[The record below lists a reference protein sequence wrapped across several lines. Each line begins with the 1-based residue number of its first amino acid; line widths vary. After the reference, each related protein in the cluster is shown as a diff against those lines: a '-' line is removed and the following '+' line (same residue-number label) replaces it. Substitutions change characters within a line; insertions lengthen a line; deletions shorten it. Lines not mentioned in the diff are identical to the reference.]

1 MNLLTVTYEEDLERS
16 LIQAESIQKFVT
28 NPTNYYIFINEAH
41 DVCERLRHHFKQF
54 KCTILT
60 RADLPDCNY
69 PSHGWDSQ
77 QLIKLAMVDYFKED
91 YLILDSKI
99 FFTKPTDTNMFKG
112 LGGNSLVPIN
122 RDDIKKSVQIYSN
135 ILSKPEPTHYL
146 SMWPF
151 YIDVK
156 VFDNIDINSLQFD
169 LFGAFTPFEYAYYTV
184 LCGEE
189 YINTN
194 INPNINGCLR
204 VTTQK
209 QFDIIDTWP
218 DYHCMFFKPDLLTR
232 EQMEIACDYV
242 NSLGIKVQ
250 LKQAVCREIETF
262 ILKPVDNT

>member
-28 NPTNYYIFINEAH
+28 NPNNYYIFINEAH

-60 RADLPDCNY
+60 RADLPDYNY

-91 YLILDSKI
+91 YLILDSKL
-99 FFTKPTDTNMFKG
+99 FFTKPTDTNMYKG

-122 RDDIKKSVQIYSN
+122 RDDIKKSVRIYSN

-169 LFGAFTPFEYAYYTV
+169 LFGALTPFEYAYYTV

-194 INPNINGCLR
+194 INPNANGCLR
-204 VTTQK
+204 VTMQK

-218 DYHCMFFKPDLLTR
+218 DYHCMFFKPDLLTK

-262 ILKPVDNT
+262 ILKPVDNI

>member
-1 MNLLTVTYEEDLERS
+1 MNLFTITYEEDLERS
-16 LIQAESIQKFVT
+16 LIQAYSIEKFVT

-60 RADLPDCNY
+60 RADLPEYKYSED
-69 PSHGWDSQ
+69 GWESQ
-77 QLIKLAMVDYFKED
+77 QLVKLAMVDYFKED

-112 LGGNSLVPIN
+112 LGGNSLIPIN
-122 RDDIKKSVQIYSN
+122 REDIQKSAEVYAN
-135 ILSKPEPTHYL
+135 ILNKPVPKYYL

-156 VFDNIDINSLQFD
+156 VFKNIDINSLQND
-169 LFGAFTPFEYAYYTV
+169 LFGQFTPFEYVYYTV

-194 INPNINGCLR
+194 LDANINGCLR
-204 VTTQK
+204 VTSQK
-209 QFDIIDTWP
+209 QFDIIDKWQ
-218 DYHCMFFKPDLLTR
+218 DFHCMFFKPDLLSE
-232 EQMEIACDYV
+232 EQMKIACMYV
-242 NSLGIKVQ
+242 NNLGIKVQ
-250 LKQAVCREIETF
+250 LKQAVCRQVSTF
-262 ILKPVDNT
+262 ILNPVDN